1 MIGVSVAT
9 TALREVP
16 RMEEQAEI
24 ARRRARRLGRPVLV
38 SVTARVRPQDP
49 LALFA
54 QGVGVT
60 HNRLFWSVPASG
72 LAVAGLGAAWHVAAA
87 GPGRFAQA
95 ADAWRDLIEN
105 ACIDADLAL
114 PFSGPMAAAGF
125 SFDPLRPDSGLWE
138 GYSDGLLLLPRVVLA
153 QAGDVATLTVNGLVG
168 PSTSSIKLHLSAARR
183 LQALLGRA
191 WRAPH
196 VGEAVEL
203 ADALPPGAWR
213 AIVADAVAEL
223 RAGHMEKVVLAR
235 EVRARS
241 AVPFDPASALAALR
255 RDYPDTFV
263 FAVARGGR
271 TFLGAS
277 PERLVSL
284 KGDTVA
290 ASALAGTAAR
300 GATPAEDAA
309 LGAALLASAKDRHEH
324 EVVVRT
330 ITAALREL
338 CAEVSAPDTP
348 ELLRF
353 RNVQH
358 LFTPV
363 TGRVQGDRGVL
374 DLVARLHPTP
384 ALGGQPRTQA
394 LAWIRERE
402 QLDRGWYG
410 APVGWVDSRGQ
421 GEFAVAIRSALV
433 GSHEASLFAGCG
445 IVADSDP
452 AREEHE
458 TQIKLR
464 AMLGALGVTPTPPA
478 PLPPAEQGGSSPSRL
493 RASFPAQGAGERG

>member
-1 MIGVSVAT
+1 MIGVTVAT
-9 TALREVP
+9 TALREMP

-38 SVTARVRPQDP
+38 SVTAQVRPRDP

-54 QGVGVT
+54 RGVGLT
-60 HNRLFWSVPASG
+60 HNRLFWSVPGAN
-72 LAVAGLGAAWHVAAA
+72 LAVAGLGAAWHFAAC
-87 GPGRFAQA
+87 GPERFARA
-95 ADAWRDLIEN
+95 AEAWRDLIEHG
-105 ACIDADLAL
+105 AIAADPAL
-114 PFSGPMAAAGF
+114 PFGGPMAAAGF
-125 SFDPLRPDSGLWE
+125 SFDPLRPASGLWE
-138 GYSDGLLLLPRVVLA
+138 GFSDGLLLLPRVVLA
-153 QAGDVATLTVNGLVG
+153 LAGDVATLTVNGLVG
-168 PSTSSIKLHLSAARR
+168 PSTSSIDLHFSAARR
-183 LQALLGRA
+183 LQALIGRT
-191 WRAPH
+191 WRAPR
-196 VGEAVEL
+196 VAEGVEL
-203 ADALPPGAWR
+203 SDALPAGTWR
-213 AIVADAVAEL
+213 EMVAEAVADL
-223 RAGHMEKVVLAR
+223 RAGRMEKVVLAR

-241 AVPFDPASALAALR
+241 AVPFDPAAALAALR

-284 KGDTVA
+284 QGSAVT
-290 ASALAGTAAR
+290 ASALAGTARR
-300 GATPAEDAA
+300 GATPDEDAA

-324 EVVVRT
+324 AVVVRQ
-330 ITAALREL
+330 ITAAL
-338 CAEVSAPDTP
+338 AEVCAGVEAPDTP
-348 ELLRF
+348 ALMKV

-363 TGRVQGDRGVL
+363 TGRIAGDRGVL

-384 ALGGQPRTQA
+384 ALGGQPRETA

-410 APVGWVDSRGQ
+410 APVGWVDARGQ

-452 AREEHE
+452 AREEQE

-464 AMLGALGVTPTPPA
+464 AMLGALGA
-478 PLPPAEQGGSSPSRL
+478 
-493 RASFPAQGAGERG
+493 

>member
-1 MIGVSVAT
+1 MIGVSVAR

-38 SVTARVRPQDP
+38 SVTARVRPEDP

-54 QGVGVT
+54 RGVGLT
-60 HNRLFWSVPASG
+60 HNRLFWSVPSSG
-72 LAVAGLGAAWHVAAA
+72 LAVAGLGAAWHIAAS
-87 GPGRFAQA
+87 GPDRFAQA
-95 ADAWRDLIEN
+95 ADAWRDLIEH
-105 ACIDADLAL
+105 AAIDADPSL

-125 SFDPLRPDSGLWE
+125 SFDPLRPASGLWE
-138 GYSDGLLLLPRVVLA
+138 GFADGLLLLPRVVFA
-153 QAGDVATLTVNGLVG
+153 RAGDVATLTVNGLVG
-168 PSTSSIKLHLSAARR
+168 PSTSSIALHLSAARR
-183 LQALLGRA
+183 LQALIGRT
-191 WRAPH
+191 WRAPR
-196 VGEAVEL
+196 VGEGVEL
-203 ADALPPGAWR
+203 ADALPPGVWR
-213 AIVADAVAEL
+213 ATVADAVAAI
-223 RAGHMEKVVLAR
+223 RAGAMEKVVLAR

-241 AVPFDPASALAALR
+241 AAPFDPAAALNALR
-255 RDYPDTFV
+255 QDYPDTFV

-284 KGDTVA
+284 QGDTVA
-290 ASALAGTAAR
+290 ASALAGTIGR
-300 GATPAEDAA
+300 GATPDEDAA

-324 EVVVRT
+324 AVVVRT
-330 ITAALREL
+330 IKASL
-338 CAEVSAPDTP
+338 AEVCSDVHAPAEP
-348 ELLRF
+348 ALMKV

-363 TGRVQGDRGVL
+363 TGHIAADRGVL

-384 ALGGQPRTQA
+384 ALGGQPREAA

-402 QLDRGWYG
+402 GLDRGWYG
-410 APVGWVDSRGQ
+410 APVGWVDARGQ

-464 AMLGALGVTPTPPA
+464 AMLGALGANPSA
-478 PLPPAEQGGSSPSRL
+478 AARAGSPS
-493 RASFPAQGAGERG
+493 PGQGEGAGGRGR